1 MRRLLVLSLALFP
14 IAATAQQGRVSFNH
28 SVQYD
33 FEVPENLAE
42 RFGGQI
48 PTGQS
53 GAMILLFNESESLM
67 TPAPVEE
74 EILTAVARRV
84 QGLAERLKM
93 GSSSR
98 SDHEVLLGAY
108 VSYADGTIVEER
120 EFMGREFLVSDTRP
134 VYEWRLTG
142 EQSEFLGY
150 LMQKATASHNGST
163 IEAFFTPQ
171 IPVQGGPG
179 PYGGLPGMI
188 LVVSVDSG
196 HELYSATEVDL
207 SGLGG
212 IVVVAPNEGN
222 EVTRTEYEEIVAQRL
237 EELRSER
244 GAVSDRPRDAVRGG
258 L

>member
-1 MRRLLVLSLALFP
+1 
-14 IAATAQQGRVSFNH
+14 
-28 SVQYD
+28 
-33 FEVPENLAE
+33 
-42 RFGGQI
+42 
-48 PTGQS
+48 
-53 GAMILLFNESESLM
+53 
-67 TPAPVEE
+67 
-74 EILTAVARRV
+74 
-84 QGLAERLKM
+84 
-93 GSSSR
+93 
-98 SDHEVLLGAY
+98 
-108 VSYADGTIVEER
+108 
-120 EFMGREFLVSDTRP
+120 MGREFLVSDTRP